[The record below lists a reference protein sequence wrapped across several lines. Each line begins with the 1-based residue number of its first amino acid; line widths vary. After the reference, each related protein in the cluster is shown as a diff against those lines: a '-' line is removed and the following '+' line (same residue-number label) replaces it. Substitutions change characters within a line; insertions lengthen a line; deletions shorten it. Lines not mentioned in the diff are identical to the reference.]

1 MAKYVCSICGY
12 THEGAIRPDKCP
24 ACLASASEFS
34 EIKEAKVE
42 GDVNK
47 DEAIDVIDG
56 SENNNSPQM
65 TVVVNN
71 EVDKNCNED
80 NSNKEEGDV
89 CKIDDATNKDHLD
102 NDCPL
107 DPDEEA
113 IINQITVTHGAL
125 LQVVKWYKDE
135 KGVSLKE
142 AKDKV
147 ESVLI
152 KHNLRNANRGGS
164 GCVVTILVA
173 ISSTL
178 SLLYFL

>member
-12 THEGAIRPDKCP
+12 THEGAIPPDICP
-24 ACLASASEFS
+24 TCLASASDFS
-34 EIKEAKVE
+34 EIKETKE
-42 GDVNK
+42 DINK
-47 DEAIDVIDG
+47 SETKDVIDD
-56 SENNNSPQM
+56 SESINSTKM

-71 EVDKNCNED
+71 EVDKTCEED
-80 NSNKEEGDV
+80 NSNKKEDDV
-89 CKIDDATNKDHLD
+89 CEIDNSNNIDQLD

-113 IINQITVTHGAL
+113 IINQFADTHGGI

-135 KGVSLKE
+135 KGIGLKE
-142 AKDKV
+142 AKDRV

-152 KHNLRNANRGGS
+152 KHNLREANKGGS

-173 ISSTL
+173 ITSTL
-178 SLLYFL
+178 SYFFFI